1 MTLRANWTKEDF
13 LKLTFLRSY
22 SSADLVKIIE
32 SYDSFKAFRESDSPY
47 AQKLRQVEI
56 FQNDKIDIEA
66 ERQIELCSKNNYQI
80 ISFWDEDYPELL
92 KKIPYPPL
100 LLFVNGT
107 IKSDCSKNISIVG
120 TRKNTQYGKFVTEQ
134 FVEYF
139 VKNDIIIISGLAYG
153 IDSIA
158 HRTTL
163 KNDGITYAVVASGLD
178 EINPQLSRKLSDEI
192 VANGGAII
200 TEYRCGTKSLQGY
213 FPQRNRIIS
222 GLPNATIVIESA
234 KKGGALITANFAFD
248 QNRELYAVPGNINSE
263 RSKGTNLLIKNLKA
277 QPAISPELILEDLGI
292 LSVNNL
298 GKKQNKKLVFKNI
311 NQELVYN
318 SIDSQPI
325 HIDEIVQTINI
336 DISELLVIL
345 LELEF
350 DGFIKQLPGKYY
362 IKGKIDA

>member
-1 MTLRANWTKEDF
+1 MILRANWTEKDL

-22 SSADLVKIIE
+22 SSANLVNIIE
-32 SYDSFKAFRESDSPY
+32 SYKSFKEFTKSDSPP
-47 AQKLRQVEI
+47 AQKLRQLEI
-56 FQNDKIDIEA
+56 FQNDRLDNEIK
-66 ERQIELCSKNNYQI
+66 RQIELCRKNNYRI
-80 ISFWDEDYPELL
+80 ISYWDEDYPTLL
-92 KKIPYPPL
+92 KEIPYPPL
-100 LLFVNGT
+100 LLFVNGV

-120 TRKNTQYGKFVTEQ
+120 TRRNTQYGKFVTEQ
-134 FVEYF
+134 FVEFF
-139 VKNDIIIISGLAYG
+139 VKNDVIIISGLAYG

-158 HRTTL
+158 HKTAI
-163 KNDGITYAVVASGLD
+163 KNNGLTYAVVASGLD

-192 VANGGAII
+192 VSNGGAII

-222 GLPNATIVIESA
+222 GLSKATIVIESA

-263 RSKGTNLLIKNLKA
+263 RSKGTNLLIKNQKA
-277 QPAISPELILEDLGI
+277 QPAISPQMILEDLGI
-292 LSVNNL
+292 LSINNI
-298 GKKQNKKLVFKNI
+298 GKKQNKKLVFKNT

-325 HIDEIVQTINI
+325 HIDEIIQLVNI

-362 IKGKIDA
+362 IKGKIDE

>member
-1 MTLRANWTKEDF
+1 MTLRANWTKEDL

-32 SYDSFKAFRESDSPY
+32 SFNSLKDFTSSESPY
-47 AQKLRQVEI
+47 AQKFRQMEI
-56 FQNDKIDIEA
+56 FQNDKLDFEVN
-66 ERQIELCSKNNYQI
+66 RQIELCKLNNYQI
-80 ISFWDEDYPELL
+80 LSFWDEDYPDLL
-92 KKIPYPPL
+92 KNIQYPPL
-100 LLFVNGT
+100 LLFVNGI

-120 TRKNTQYGKFVTEQ
+120 TRKNTQYGKLVTEQ

-139 VKNDIIIISGLAYG
+139 VKNDITIISGLAYG

-163 KNDGITYAVVASGLD
+163 KNNGITYAVVASGLD
-178 EINPQLSRKLSDEI
+178 EVNPQLSRKLADEI
-192 VANGGAII
+192 IAKGGAII

-222 GLPNATIVIESA
+222 GLSKATIVIESA

-248 QNRELYAVPGNINSE
+248 QNREIYAVPGNINSE

-277 QPAISPELILEDLGI
+277 QPAISPKFILEDLGI
-292 LSVNNL
+292 LSIDKVH
-298 GKKQNKKLVFKNI
+298 KKQNQKISFKNH
-311 NQELVYN
+311 NQELVYTSIN
-318 SIDSQPI
+318 SHPI
-325 HIDEIVQTINI
+325 HIDEIIQKVNI

-362 IKGKIDA
+362 IKGNFDA

>member
-1 MTLRANWTKEDF
+1 M
-13 LKLTFLRSY
+13 
-22 SSADLVKIIE
+22 
-32 SYDSFKAFRESDSPY
+32 
-47 AQKLRQVEI
+47 
-56 FQNDKIDIEA
+56 
-66 ERQIELCSKNNYQI
+66 
-80 ISFWDEDYPELL
+80 
-92 KKIPYPPL
+92 
-100 LLFVNGT
+100 
-107 IKSDCSKNISIVG
+107 
-120 TRKNTQYGKFVTEQ
+120 
-134 FVEYF
+134 
-139 VKNDIIIISGLAYG
+139 
-153 IDSIA
+153 IA
-158 HRTTL
+158 
-163 KNDGITYAVVASGLD
+163 K
-178 EINPQLSRKLSDEI
+178 
-192 VANGGAII
+192 GGAII

-222 GLPNATIVIESA
+222 GLSKATIVIESA

-277 QPAISPELILEDLGI
+277 QPAISPKFILEDLGI
-292 LSVNNL
+292 LSIDKVH
-298 GKKQNKKLVFKNI
+298 KKQNKKLVFKNI

-362 IKGKIDA
+362 IKGNFDA